1 MARLMSM
8 AGFVLPLSGVLLALA
23 NWTASPDKAWAW
35 TVAIVIFLVMA
46 IVRLWSQRGI
56 RRSSED
62 AASAQVYASV
72 SRTVVVAA
80 VMMVIPL
87 AVTLAHAYGLV
98 SDRDLG
104 LRATMIILGAY
115 LAAVGNNLPRMLPPV
130 ASMPGNAADI
140 QAFQRFAGRAWV
152 LGGLGFAIAWLALPI
167 DTAVP
172 VSAAVVAAALIGTV
186 LQLLRL
192 RKPGQGA
199 PSLG

>member
-1 MARLMSM
+1 MVGL
-8 AGFVLPLSGVLLALA
+8 VLPLSGVLLALA
-23 NWTASPDKAWAW
+23 NWTASPEKAWAW
-35 TVAIVIFLVMA
+35 AVAIVIFMVMT
-46 IVRLWSQRGI
+46 IVRLWSQLGI
-56 RRSSED
+56 RRSSET
-62 AASAQVYASV
+62 ASAQVYASV